1 MNAGLQ
7 NLVLSFTIK
16 ILFSDTCACN
26 RHVHWGFRRKGE
38 MVVWRRNK
46 VRTNSTAVK
55 IDCGVI

>member
-16 ILFSDTCACN
+16 ILFCN
-26 RHVHWGFRRKGE
+26 HHVHWGFRRKGE
-38 MVVWRRNK
+38 TVVWRGNK